1 MVNHPKLP
9 SAKWRNHLIYVTL
22 FHHHVLYL
30 LNLFVHVSVKQ
41 FENEMTPEE
50 KARLYKAID
59 YQENAPATIF
69 PEEFVDK
76 SLSFLLR

>member
-1 MVNHPKLP
+1 
-9 SAKWRNHLIYVTL
+9 
-22 FHHHVLYL
+22 
-30 LNLFVHVSVKQ
+30 VHVSVKQ

-59 YQENAPATIF
+59 YQENAPATVY

>member
-1 MVNHPKLP
+1 M
-9 SAKWRNHLIYVTL
+9 
-22 FHHHVLYL
+22 
-30 LNLFVHVSVKQ
+30 KQ

-59 YQENAPATIF
+59 YQENAPATVY